1 VSAHPARLAPLA
13 LVLAAILGIA
23 VGGISHL
30 SAVDGDDPRP
40 AGFVLPSRVP
50 APVPTITP
58 EVTATLSPSP
68 EAPATPTLE
77 PDAEVW
83 LYEVQSGDSISG
95 VAIRFG
101 TTTEGLLALNPEYQ
115 DNVNLVE
122 AGSEL
127 IVPCTP
133 IADTEDRC

>member
-1 VSAHPARLAPLA
+1 MSAHPARLAPLA
-13 LVLAAILGIA
+13 LVLAALLGVA

-30 SAVDGDDPRP
+30 SAVDGSDPRP
-40 AGFVLPSRVP
+40 SGFVLPARSLT
-50 APVPTITP
+50 PVPTSTP
-58 EVTATLSPSP
+58 GATPTASPSP
-68 EAPATPTLE
+68 AAPVTPTPE

-83 LYEVQSGDSISG
+83 LYDVQPGDSISG

-101 TTTEGLLALNPEYQ
+101 TTTEELLALNPEYQ
-115 DNVNLVE
+115 DNMNLIQ

-133 IADTEDRC
+133 IAESEDRC